1 MDSLNSSKASM
12 NLAKHVFYDV
22 HYGRCYLT
30 FYMTSLQNCTNVAQQ
45 FLGFVTRPPTSLKSG
60 KTTMFANY
68 LTLSRNRCNM
78 FIQIDM
84 FSSQTW
90 HDISHIP
97 GVVTPLSSHSQS
109 SEYGD
114 RHTLLERRRAK
125 NEGWRKLLVRKFYR
139 KTYVLSLGGF
149 IHQATFCISF
159 VLNTPK

>member
-1 MDSLNSSKASM
+1 M
-12 NLAKHVFYDV
+12 NLAKHMFYDV
-22 HYGRCYLT
+22 RYGRCYLP

-45 FLGFVTRPPTSLKSG
+45 FLDFVTRPPTSLKSG

-97 GVVTPLSSHSQS
+97 GVVIPLSSHSQS
-109 SEYGD
+109 S
-114 RHTLLERRRAK
+114 
-125 NEGWRKLLVRKFYR
+125 
-139 KTYVLSLGGF
+139 
-149 IHQATFCISF
+149 
-159 VLNTPK
+159 